1 MKKFLFWIPL
11 VSFMLS
17 SLNVQAE
24 NNFPEHF
31 DSLGPTVKSFTN
43 IEKKTINYIDDGNIN
58 GTPVILLGGLGTSV
72 RAIRLLDFL
81 RTMREQ
87 LNIRLISV
95 ERNGFGQT
103 PFNPNHNMNTYVQ
116 DVINVLDYLEISEFS
131 LFGISGGGPYAA
143 KIASLYPDRIT
154 SIHMAATAPILGTKE
169 RCENGQINNIY
180 KDILRFPMQFFAFP
194 DTSELHQLD
203 GFQDS
208 AFEEAAR
215 AHYLHGQMANSQALD
230 HELTLYCNEGVIDTS
245 NINIPVYV
253 YVGLADPLLIGEDIN
268 DWDTVYPKAKIIKRT
283 YPKERHD
290 VQYRHLDQ
298 ILMDIKNKDTSVLI
312 CKDGINT
319 MINDYDVDRILSA
332 NATLGLCLWNH

>member
-1 MKKFLFWIPL
+1 MKKLLFWIPL
-11 VSFMLS
+11 FSFMLS

-24 NNFPEHF
+24 NSFPEHF
-31 DSLGPTVKSFTN
+31 DSLGPTVRSFIN
-43 IEKKTINYIDDGNIN
+43 IEKKTINYIDDGNMD
-58 GTPVILLGGLGTSV
+58 GTPVILMSGLGTSV

-87 LNIRLISV
+87 LNIRVISI
-95 ERNGFGQT
+95 ERNGFGIT
-103 PFNPNHNMNTYVQ
+103 SFNPNHNMNTYTE
-116 DVINVLDYLEISEFS
+116 DVIDVLDYLEISEFS

-143 KIASLYPDRIT
+143 KIANLYPERVV
-154 SIHMAATAPILGTKE
+154 SIHMAATVPVLGTKE

-203 GFQDS
+203 GFQDT
-208 AFEEAAR
+208 AFDEAAR
-215 AHYLHGQMANSQALD
+215 AHYLHGQMANPQALD

-245 NINIPVYV
+245 NINIPAYV

-268 DWDTVYPKAKIIKRT
+268 DWDIIYPKANIIKRI
-283 YPKERHD
+283 YPNEGHD

-298 ILMDIKNKDTSVLI
+298 ILMDIKNKHTNVLI
-312 CKDGINT
+312 CKDGLNT
-319 MINDYDVDRILSA
+319 MVKDEDVGRVLDS